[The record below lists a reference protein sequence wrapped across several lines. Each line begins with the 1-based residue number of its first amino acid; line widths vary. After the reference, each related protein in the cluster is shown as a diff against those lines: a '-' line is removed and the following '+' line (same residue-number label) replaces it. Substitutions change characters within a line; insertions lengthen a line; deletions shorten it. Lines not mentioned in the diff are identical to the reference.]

1 MLASL
6 SFERVRR
13 RYQKAGG
20 PRECVCY
27 QQESTWEVLLT
38 GLLRLM
44 RFRGVQAEE
53 SRCFEWQRRYFIS
66 KTEDLSFNILR
77 VTNRSQHFIRSD
89 RVVMR
94 RRGAQYIFCS
104 LRRCHDIPGTSQY
117 NNDVLRILFRDS
129 QFLQNILFGS
139 GQITTYRQRPSHS
152 MTSPQDLKPLIWNS
166 DNYKI

>member
-1 MLASL
+1 MTYIRVSISVIRRSTLIWARSQMRVECSDSSCDSDFYLLQLGSL
-6 SFERVRR
+6 W
-13 RYQKAGG
+13 AIWPG
-20 PRECVCY
+20 
-27 QQESTWEVLLT
+27 
-38 GLLRLM
+38 
-44 RFRGVQAEE
+44 RFV
-53 SRCFEWQRRYFIS
+53 IS

-94 RRGAQYIFCS
+94 RQGAQYIFCS
-104 LRRCHDIPGTSQY
+104 LRRCHNIPGTSQY

-129 QFLQNILFGS
+129 QFPQNILFGS

-152 MTSPQDLKPLIWNS
+152 MTSPQDLKPLIWKS